1 MEDKNILPRL
11 SRKMLESSFLS
22 SFFLVL
28 SLPALLDDDVLLE
41 VVVVVADIVEKC
53 NLGCE
58 LAILVRSLSFI
69 DDTVLRRVVAEV
81 VVVRERDGTSEVFMR
96 LHTDCNNVD

>member
-28 SLPALLDDDVLLE
+28 SLLLLDDDVLLSL
-41 VVVVVADIVEKC
+41 VVVAVADIVEKC
-53 NLGCE
+53 NIGCVFE
-58 LAILVRSLSFI
+58 ILAKSLWLI
-69 DDTVLRRVVAEV
+69 EVLRRVVAEV
-81 VVVRERDGTSEVFMR
+81 LRERDGTFDVFTR

>member
-28 SLPALLDDDVLLE
+28 SLPALLDDVLLSL
-41 VVVVVADIVEKC
+41 VLVAVADIVEKY
-53 NLGCE
+53 NFGCE
-58 LAILVRSLSFI
+58 LAIFARLLRLI
-69 DDTVLRRVVAEV
+69 DVLHRVVAEV
-81 VVVRERDGTSEVFMR
+81 VVVRERDGTSEVFTR